1 MAKSFFERLT
11 GSIRVREGEEAVG
24 EKPEVLKKPAKVKE
38 SKPKKERF
46 VQPAES
52 RTEPAE
58 SDEAPPKNPLTREGR
73 MERRFFA
80 SRGETS
86 EPEEA
91 VAEEESDETEG
102 ELTLDISDEGAYFIV
117 QAMVA
122 GVQPEDIDISFTDDT
137 LTIRG
142 VRSRQHEVQNEN
154 YYAKELYWGKFSRS
168 VVLPE
173 EVDSE
178 KAEASL
184 KNGLLTLKLPKKSY
198 IGAKK
203 IKIKTD

>member
-11 GSIRVREGEEAVG
+11 GSIRVREGEEISGDRSGVF
-24 EKPEVLKKPAKVKE
+24 KKPTKAKEGKT
-38 SKPKKERF
+38 KKEKF
-46 VQPAES
+46 VQSTESWPESAENETAS
-52 RTEPAE
+52 
-58 SDEAPPKNPLTREGR
+58 SKNPLTRESR

-80 SRGETS
+80 SRGEAPES
-86 EPEEA
+86 EVVVDEEN
-91 VAEEESDETEG
+91 DEADG
-102 ELTLDISDEGAYFIV
+102 ELTLDIFDEGAYFIV

-122 GVQPEDIDISFTDDT
+122 GVHPEDIDISFTDDT

-142 VRSRQHEVQNEN
+142 VRSRQYEAHDEN

-173 EVDSE
+173 EIDGE
-178 KAEASL
+178 KSEASL

-198 IGAKK
+198 GQIKK
-203 IKIKTD
+203 IKIKTE

>member
-11 GSIRVREGEEAVG
+11 GSIRVRQGEETAA
-24 EKPEVLKKPAKVKE
+24 EKPEVLRKPAKAKE
-38 SKPKKERF
+38 SKLKKERF

-52 RTEPAE
+52 RAEPAE
-58 SDEAPPKNPLTREGR
+58 NEEAPSKNPLTREGR

-80 SRGETS
+80 SRVETP

-91 VAEEESDETEG
+91 AVEEGGDETEG
-102 ELTLDISDEGAYFIV
+102 ELTLDISDGGAYFIV

-142 VRSRQHEVQNEN
+142 VRARQHEVSNEN
-154 YYAKELYWGKFSRS
+154 YYAKELYWGKFSRAI
-168 VVLPE
+168 VLPE

-184 KNGLLTLKLPKKSY
+184 KNGLLTLKLPKKSN
-198 IGAKK
+198 IEAKK